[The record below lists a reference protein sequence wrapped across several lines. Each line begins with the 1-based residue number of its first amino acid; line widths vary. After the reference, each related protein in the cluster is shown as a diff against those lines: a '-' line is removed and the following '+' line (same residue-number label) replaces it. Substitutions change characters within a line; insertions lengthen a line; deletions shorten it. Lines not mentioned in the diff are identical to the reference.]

1 MKNELVRGRELKDLE
16 MEDFRNVITPIYKD
30 GVRNVE
36 SMNIPV
42 YAHCDRYWNVCLPYI
57 DKMGES
63 LDYKDI
69 DMKQI
74 IITETFRTRFF
85 TIMKT
90 NVEALFASYSNMLVN
105 DKRLLALN
113 TEINKI
119 DYYPAATFSRN
130 LNETLED
137 RNSKNEFIKELVYYF
152 RPANLL
158 AIYSE
163 KRSVTEL
170 NNFDT
175 YRKGFE
181 ITTYFTNDRS
191 IVVDLTNLFS
201 TYLMSNVLQSINL
214 VINEKEIYD
223 ILSSYI
229 TRLGGDLFDIL
240 SMIFITMYETAQ
252 QYLEYTAYLCYIV
265 DNKELIKEMDEEYLK
280 DKAESNQERNN
291 IADESIS
298 ILNSI
303 INAATAKLEALKNNK

>member
-1 MKNELVRGRELKDLE
+1 MKNELVRGKELKDLE

-30 GVRNVE
+30 GARNVE
-36 SMNIPV
+36 SMNVPV
-42 YAHCDRYWNVCLPYI
+42 YAHCDRYWNADLPYI
-57 DKMGES
+57 DRMGES

-69 DMKQI
+69 AMKQT

-113 TEINKI
+113 AEIDKV
-119 DYYPAATFSRN
+119 DYYPTATFSRN
-130 LNETLED
+130 LNEVLGD
-137 RNSKNEFIKELVYYF
+137 RSGKNDFIKELVYCF
-152 RPANLL
+152 RPTNLL

-163 KRSVTEL
+163 KRAVMEL
-170 NNFDT
+170 NNYDT

-181 ITTYFTNDRS
+181 ITTYFTDDRS
-191 IVVDLTNLFS
+191 IAGDLTNLFG
-201 TYLMSNVLQSINL
+201 TYLMSDVLQSMNL

-252 QYLEYTAYLCYIV
+252 QYLEYTACLCDIV

-280 DKAESNQERNN
+280 AKAESNQERNN
-291 IADESIS
+291 IEDDNINT
-298 ILNSI
+298 LNSI